1 MNIAGKMGYRNQPG
15 YRDAG
20 NGDSYIFNPFI
31 QTPTNLFPIK
41 YSDGEWGADLQGDG
55 NIVAQMNNQGQR
67 SYKSFQ
73 GFYDFILK
81 QDLDMITKG
90 LSVKATVSYNTYS
103 ERQSSIFRA
112 RMYGIDDSAASKMVL
127 SAIIGNM
134 IIRIRL

>member
-1 MNIAGKMGYRNQPG
+1 M
-15 YRDAG
+15 
-20 NGDSYIFNPFI
+20 
-31 QTPTNLFPIK
+31 
-41 YSDGEWGADLQGDG
+41 QGDG

-112 RMYGIDDSAASKMVL
+112 RMYGIDDSAASKN
-127 SAIIGNM
+127 G
-134 IIRIRL
+134 IIRYYREYDYSNPIVNAEGALPRLAGGRGTSGWSQ